1 MAELEAEAAWIAED
15 RPQAA
20 RKWVEKLLTA
30 SARLGD
36 YPYSGKH
43 VEGHADLPV
52 RELVVAPYRI
62 IYLPEPGRVSIITIK
77 HSRQE
82 LTDDDLVLS
91 SGEEDAEW

>member
-1 MAELEAEAAWIAED
+1 MD
-15 RPQAA
+15 RGRQAA
-20 RKWVEKLLTA
+20 GRAQMDRED
-30 SARLGD
+30 SRRLGAAG
-36 YPYSGKH
+36 SVSVQWKA

-62 IYLPEPGRVSIITIK
+62 IYLPEPRKVSIITIK

-91 SGEEDAEW
+91 SGEEDQEW